1 MIIITI
7 IANQNFIIEERRRLV
22 AKLWAQSKTETEIAR
37 ELHCNVSTICRD
49 IKFLKKLSQQ
59 FVFDL
64 AKDLGFYY
72 KGCIDTM
79 DQIQQ
84 KCWNIYNNDN
94 VSQKDKLLALKII
107 KETCES
113 KFSLIEKGPS
123 VMALNSLQERVEK
136 IESHQIMNLDKTIK
150 ELTNRLD
157 EVHPYSAS
165 STNHQN
171 RNDGINYWKGKK
183 IISAKDWNELYEKNS
198 TYTDTYTT
206 TLTSRKPLQYFPD
219 DYNGSISVIRS
230 SR

>member
-1 MIIITI
+1 MDQ
-7 IANQNFIIEERRRLV
+7 QNSSFNYDFDTNSTNSSKSKFIIEERRRLV
-22 AKLWAQSKTETEIAR
+22 AKLWAQAKTETEIAR

-84 KCWNIYNNDN
+84 KSWNIFNNDN
-94 VSQKDKLLALKII
+94 ASQKDKLLALKIV

-136 IESHQIMNLDKTIK
+136 IET
-150 ELTNRLD
+150 
-157 EVHPYSAS
+157 S
-165 STNHQN
+165 SN
-171 RNDGINYWKGKK
+171 
-183 IISAKDWNELYEKNS
+183 NEFK
-198 TYTDTYTT
+198 
-206 TLTSRKPLQYFPD
+206 
-219 DYNGSISVIRS
+219 
-230 SR
+230 

>member
-1 MIIITI
+1 LTI
-7 IANQNFIIEERRRLV
+7 DQQNSSFNLNYSINSSNTSKSKFIIEERRRWV

-49 IKFLKKLSQQ
+49 IKYLKKLSQQ

-84 KCWNIYNNDN
+84 KCWSIFNNEN

-123 VMALNSLQERVEK
+123 VMALNSLQERIEK
-136 IESHQIMNLDKTIK
+136 IET
-150 ELTNRLD
+150 
-157 EVHPYSAS
+157 S
-165 STNHQN
+165 SN
-171 RNDGINYWKGKK
+171 
-183 IISAKDWNELYEKNS
+183 NEYK
-198 TYTDTYTT
+198 
-206 TLTSRKPLQYFPD
+206 
-219 DYNGSISVIRS
+219 
-230 SR
+230 

>member
-1 MIIITI
+1 LTI
-7 IANQNFIIEERRRLV
+7 EHQNSNFNLDYDFDNNNKKSKFLIEDRRRIV
-22 AKLWAQSKTETEIAR
+22 AKLWAQSKSETEIAR
-37 ELHCNVSTICRD
+37 ELHYNVSTICRD

-84 KCWNIYNNDN
+84 KCWNIFNNNDRI
-94 VSQKDKLLALKII
+94 SQKDRLLALKII

-136 IESHQIMNLDKTIK
+136 IESS
-150 ELTNRLD
+150 
-157 EVHPYSAS
+157 PAS
-165 STNHQN
+165 
-171 RNDGINYWKGKK
+171 K
-183 IISAKDWNELYEKNS
+183 
-198 TYTDTYTT
+198 
-206 TLTSRKPLQYFPD
+206 
-219 DYNGSISVIRS
+219 
-230 SR
+230 

>member
-1 MIIITI
+1 LTI
-7 IANQNFIIEERRRLV
+7 DQQNSNIDHNFDNINNNTNINSKSKFIIEERRRLV
-22 AKLWAQSKTETEIAR
+22 AKLWAQSKTETDIAR

-49 IKFLKKLSQQ
+49 IKFLKKLSQK

-84 KCWNIYNNDN
+84 KCWSIFNDDHI
-94 VSQKDKLLALKII
+94 SQKYKLLALKII

-136 IESHQIMNLDKTIK
+136 IET
-150 ELTNRLD
+150 
-157 EVHPYSAS
+157 S
-165 STNHQN
+165 SNN
-171 RNDGINYWKGKK
+171 
-183 IISAKDWNELYEKNS
+183 
-198 TYTDTYTT
+198 
-206 TLTSRKPLQYFPD
+206 
-219 DYNGSISVIRS
+219 
-230 SR
+230 

>member
-1 MIIITI
+1 MTI
-7 IANQNFIIEERRRLV
+7 EQQNSNIDYEFDNNNSRKSKFLIEERRRWV
-22 AKLWAQSKTETEIAR
+22 AKLWAQSKTETEIAM

-49 IKFLKKLSQQ
+49 IKYLKKLSQQ

-84 KCWNIYNNDN
+84 KCWNIFNNDN

-136 IESHQIMNLDKTIK
+136 IES
-150 ELTNRLD
+150 
-157 EVHPYSAS
+157 S
-165 STNHQN
+165 SN
-171 RNDGINYWKGKK
+171 
-183 IISAKDWNELYEKNS
+183 NEY
-198 TYTDTYTT
+198 
-206 TLTSRKPLQYFPD
+206 R
-219 DYNGSISVIRS
+219 
-230 SR
+230 